1 MIYLVTDT
9 TAGLTRQEARA
20 LHAVMVPM
28 TYARQG
34 RAFIAEGYAEDF
46 HPPRANAGVDLSQYT
61 TAQASAAAFAGVF
74 EQIVSGGHQALCLT
88 ISGRLSGTYLNACQA
103 AKEVGQGQV
112 AVVDSRTTGA
122 ALYLLLRRARQLLDE
137 GMGLQEAA
145 EQVQGIS
152 GHTHTLFSVE
162 DMGPLRRSGRLGV
175 VRLSV
180 SSLLNVRPVLRV
192 QDGGVVT
199 HALARGR
206 QQQLRELAAALQGPP
221 RQVAVQHAAAP
232 EEAEMLAQ
240 RLRAM
245 GHEVSVRGVGL
256 VLSIHLGLPC
266 LGIGWIEE

>member
-9 TAGLTRQEARA
+9 TAGLTRQEAKE
-20 LHAVMVPM
+20 LGAVMVPM
-28 TYARQG
+28 SYARQG
-34 RAFIAEGYAEDF
+34 RAFIAEGYVEDF

-61 TAQASAAAFAGVF
+61 TAQASAAAFADVF
-74 EQIVSGGHQALCLT
+74 EQIVSAGHQALCLT
-88 ISGRLSGTYLNACQA
+88 ISARLSGTYLNACQA
-103 AKEVGQGQV
+103 ANEVGKGQV
-112 AVVDSRTTGA
+112 EVLDSRTTGA
-122 ALYLLLRRARQLLDE
+122 ALYLLLRRARQMLDT
-137 GMGLQEAA
+137 GMGLKAA
-145 EQVQGIS
+145 EQVRLLCDS
-152 GHTHTLFSVE
+152 THTLFSVQ

-206 QQQLRELAAALQGPP
+206 QQQLRELSAALKGAP

-232 EEAEMLAQ
+232 VDAQTLAEQ
-240 RLRAM
+240 LRAI

-266 LGIGWIEE
+266 LGLGWLDT

>member
-1 MIYLVTDT
+1 VIYLVTDT
-9 TAGLTRQEARA
+9 TAGLTRQEAKE
-20 LHAVMVPM
+20 LGAVMVPM
-28 TYARQG
+28 SYARQG

-46 HPPRANAGVDLSQYT
+46 HPPQANTGVELGHYT
-61 TAQASAAAFAGVF
+61 TAQASAAAFADVF
-74 EQIVSGGHQALCLT
+74 EQIVSAGHQALCLT
-88 ISGRLSGTYLNACQA
+88 ISARLSGTYLNACQA
-103 AKEVGQGQV
+103 ANEVGKGQV
-112 AVVDSRTTGA
+112 EVLDSRTTGA
-122 ALYLLLRRARQLLDE
+122 ALYLLLRRARQMLDT
-137 GMGLQEAA
+137 GMGLKAA
-145 EQVQGIS
+145 EQVRLLCDS
-152 GHTHTLFSVE
+152 THTLFSVQ

-232 EEAEMLAQ
+232 EDAQMLAQ
-240 RLRAM
+240 RLTAM
-245 GHEVSVRGVGL
+245 GHEVSVRGIGL

-266 LGIGWIEE
+266 LGIGWLEA

>member
-103 AKEVGQGQV
+103 AREVGQGQV
-112 AVVDSRTTGA
+112 VVVDSRTTGA
-122 ALYLLLRRARQLLDE
+122 ALYLLLRRARQMLDT
-137 GMGLQEAA
+137 GMGLKAA
-145 EQVQGIS
+145 EQVRLLCDS
-152 GHTHTLFSVE
+152 THTLFSVQ

-232 EEAEMLAQ
+232 EDAQMLAQ
-240 RLRAM
+240 RLTAM
-245 GHEVSVRGVGL
+245 GHEVSVRGIGL

-266 LGIGWIEE
+266 LGIGWLEA

>member
-9 TAGLTRQEARA
+9 TAGLTRQEAKE
-20 LHAVMVPM
+20 LGAVMVPM
-28 TYARQG
+28 SYARQG

-46 HPPRANAGVDLSQYT
+46 HPPQANTGVELGHYT
-61 TAQASAAAFAGVF
+61 TAQASAAAFADVF
-74 EQIVSGGHQALCLT
+74 EQIVSSGHQALCLT
-88 ISGRLSGTYLNACQA
+88 ISARLSGTYLNACQA
-103 AKEVGQGQV
+103 AREVGKGQV
-112 AVVDSRTTGA
+112 EVLDSRTTGA
-122 ALYLLLRRARQLLDE
+122 ALYLLLRRARQLLDT
-137 GMGLQEAA
+137 GMGLKAA
-145 EQVQGIS
+145 EQVRLLCDS
-152 GHTHTLFSVE
+152 THTLFSVQ

-180 SSLLNVRPVLRV
+180 SSLLNVRPVLRLE
-192 QDGGVVT
+192 DGGVVT

-232 EEAEMLAQ
+232 VDAQTLAEQ
-240 RLRAM
+240 LRAI

-266 LGIGWIEE
+266 LGLGWLDI

>member
-9 TAGLTRQEARA
+9 TAGLTRQEAKE
-20 LHAVMVPM
+20 LGAVMVPM
-28 TYARQG
+28 SYARQG

-46 HPPRANAGVDLSQYT
+46 HPPQANTGVELGHYT
-61 TAQASAAAFAGVF
+61 TAQASAAAFADVF
-74 EQIVSGGHQALCLT
+74 EQIVSAGHQALCLT
-88 ISGRLSGTYLNACQA
+88 ISARLSGTYLNACQA
-103 AKEVGQGQV
+103 ANEVGKGQV
-112 AVVDSRTTGA
+112 EVLDSRTTGA
-122 ALYLLLRRARQLLDE
+122 ALYLLLRRARQLLDTA
-137 GMGLQEAA
+137 MGLKAA
-145 EQVQGIS
+145 EQVRLLCDS
-152 GHTHTLFSVE
+152 THTLLSVQ

-180 SSLLNVRPVLRV
+180 SSLLNVRPVLRLE
-192 QDGGVVT
+192 DGGVVT

-232 EEAEMLAQ
+232 EDAQMLAQ
-240 RLRAM
+240 RLTAM

-266 LGIGWIEE
+266 LGLGWLDI

>member
-9 TAGLTRQEARA
+9 TAGLTRQEAKE
-20 LHAVMVPM
+20 LGAVMVPM
-28 TYARQG
+28 SYARQG

-46 HPPRANAGVDLSQYT
+46 HPPQANTGVELGHYT
-61 TAQASAAAFAGVF
+61 TAQASAAAFADVF
-74 EQIVSGGHQALCLT
+74 EQIVSAGHQALCLT
-88 ISGRLSGTYLNACQA
+88 ISARLSGTYLNACQA
-103 AKEVGQGQV
+103 ANEVGKGQV
-112 AVVDSRTTGA
+112 EVLDSRTTGA
-122 ALYLLLRRARQLLDE
+122 ALYLLLRRARQMLDT
-137 GMGLQEAA
+137 GMGLKAA
-145 EQVQGIS
+145 EQVRLLCDS
-152 GHTHTLFSVE
+152 THTLFSVQ

-232 EEAEMLAQ
+232 EDAQMLAQ
-240 RLRAM
+240 RLTAM
-245 GHEVSVRGVGL
+245 GHEVSVRGIGL

-266 LGIGWIEE
+266 LGIGWLEA